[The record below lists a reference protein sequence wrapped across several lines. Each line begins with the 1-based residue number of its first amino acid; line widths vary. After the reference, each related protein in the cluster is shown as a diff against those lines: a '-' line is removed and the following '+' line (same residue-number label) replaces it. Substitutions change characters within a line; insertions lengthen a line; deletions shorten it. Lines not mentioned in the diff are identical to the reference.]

1 MTQLQSAPASDCDTL
16 LRQARELLDKG
27 ELALASDAGW
37 RAAVRAMADYAG
49 ADADFTS
56 AAKCLVKD
64 YRGDISTAEWVVSA
78 MALSDNAEY
87 DWLDGEGIARRLDD
101 VQRLV
106 ILVKDRASTPQSA
119 ETVLQRAWEC
129 FANGA
134 LAVASE
140 KGWEAALR
148 ATKSHADA
156 IGHEY
161 RGEYHFDDVV
171 RMLAKDDAWSER
183 ALNCENGALNLRQT
197 ATYYTVRPK
206 MMTPED
212 GSEMPGPNS
221 GHYHPRWLLPDL
233 VAEDIASVAALA
245 GMLKERS
252 VASLRAESGNV

>member
-1 MTQLQSAPASDCDTL
+1 MTQLQSAPVSDCDTL
-16 LRQARELLDKG
+16 LRQARKRLDKG
-27 ELALASDAGW
+27 ELVPASTAGW
-37 RAAVRAMADYAG
+37 QAAVAAMAAYAG
-49 ADADFTS
+49 PDKDFTG
-56 AAKCLVKD
+56 AARNLVKD
-64 YRGDISTAEWVVSA
+64 HRNDINAAEWVVSA
-78 MALSDNAEY
+78 IALSDNAEY

-106 ILVKDRASTPQSA
+106 ILVKDRAGPPQSA

-140 KGWEAALR
+140 KGWEAALW

-156 IGHEY
+156 IGREY

-171 RMLAKDDAWSER
+171 RMLAKDGAWSER
-183 ALNCENGALNLRQT
+183 VLGCENAALNLRQT
-197 ATYYTVRPK
+197 AAYYTASPK
-206 MMTPED
+206 MMPPED
-212 GSEMPGPNS
+212 GPETPGPNS
-221 GHYHPRWLLPDL
+221 GHYHPRWLLPEL

>member
-16 LRQARELLDKG
+16 LRRARELLDKR
-27 ELALASDAGW
+27 ELALASGAGW
-37 RAAVRAMADYAG
+37 QAAVAVMSDYAG
-49 ADADFTS
+49 SAADFTD
-56 AAKCLVKD
+56 AAQRLVKD
-64 YRGDISTAEWVVSA
+64 HCGHTAAAEWVVSA
-78 MALSDNAEY
+78 LALSDNAGY

-101 VQRLV
+101 VQRLA
-106 ILVKDRASTPQSA
+106 ILVKDMAEPPQSA

-140 KGWEAALR
+140 KGWEAALW

-161 RGEYHFDDVV
+161 LGEYHFDDVV

-183 ALNCENGALNLRQT
+183 TSGCENGALNLRQT
-197 ATYYTVRPK
+197 AAYYTTCPK
-206 MMTPED
+206 MMSPED
-212 GSEMPGPNS
+212 GPETAGPNS
-221 GHYHPRWLLPDL
+221 GHYHPRWLLPEL
-233 VAEDIASVAALA
+233 VADDIASVAALA

-252 VASLRAESGNV
+252 VASLRAGSGNV